1 MNDNETRAAQP
12 FVRRTRKVF
21 YHPNG
26 KGTGSALQ
34 LELHPAHEDTEGSV
48 FLTMAPQRT
57 IGMRTADDTVHPTFD
72 WRNAVCLKLD
82 LMDLAQILQVMR
94 GVQESLADG
103 KGLFH
108 RSSNRREGALPP
120 LVQRQRHHQVRASHR
135 TGARLPSGRLEE
147 TSHGRPPARELLL
160 PSCRGVRLRAH
171 ARAGARVR
179 RVRHP
184 DGDSAHAALADRG
197 HACRGSSRRRR
208 RGGDQCLSVGRSPHG
223 RSGA

>member
-82 LMDLAQILQVMR
+82 LMDLAQILQVLR

-108 RSSNRREGALPP
+108 RSSNASAIIKFEHRIEPVPGYLLDISKKPLAGDLMRVNFFFRPAEAFACALMLEQA
-120 LVQRQRHHQVRASHR
+120 LVYVAFGIPTVIPRMRPTPIA
-135 TGARLPSGRLEE
+135 
-147 TSHGRPPARELLL
+147 TSVA
-160 PSCRGVRLRAH
+160 
-171 ARAGARVR
+171 
-179 RVRHP
+179 
-184 DGDSAHAALADRG
+184 DSAVAEAVSA
-197 HACRGSSRRRR
+197 
-208 RGGDQCLSVGRSPHG
+208 
-223 RSGA
+223 

>member
-1 MNDNETRAAQP
+1 MNASETTTAQP

-82 LMDLAQILQVMR
+82 LMDLAQILQVLR

-108 RSSNRREGALPP
+108 RSSNASAIIKFEHRIEPVPGYLLDVSKKPLTGDLMRVSFFFRPAEAFACALMIEQALVYVAFGIPTVIPRMRPAPIAVPAAPVADGADIAMAEA
-120 LVQRQRHHQVRASHR
+120 V
-135 TGARLPSGRLEE
+135 
-147 TSHGRPPARELLL
+147 
-160 PSCRGVRLRAH
+160 
-171 ARAGARVR
+171 
-179 RVRHP
+179 
-184 DGDSAHAALADRG
+184 SA
-197 HACRGSSRRRR
+197 
-208 RGGDQCLSVGRSPHG
+208 
-223 RSGA
+223 

>member
-1 MNDNETRAAQP
+1 MNVKETNAASP

-21 YHPNG
+21 YPPNG

-57 IGMRTADDTVHPTFD
+57 VGKRMEDDTVHPTFD

-82 LMDLAQILQVMR
+82 LMDLAQILQVLR

-108 RSSNRREGALPP
+108 RSANGSAVIKFEHRIEPIPGYMLDVSKKPLIGDVSRVCFFFRPAEAFACALMLEHA
-120 LVQRQRHHQVRASHR
+120 LVYVAFGIPTVIPRIRP
-135 TGARLPSGRLEE
+135 G
-147 TSHGRPPARELLL
+147 TSTA
-160 PSCRGVRLRAH
+160 
-171 ARAGARVR
+171 AGEMNAVQA
-179 RVRHP
+179 V
-184 DGDSAHAALADRG
+184 SA
-197 HACRGSSRRRR
+197 
-208 RGGDQCLSVGRSPHG
+208 
-223 RSGA
+223 

>member
-1 MNDNETRAAQP
+1 MNVNDTSTAQP

-82 LMDLAQILQVMR
+82 LMDLAQILQVLR

-108 RSSNRREGALPP
+108 RSQKATTRIAMRHLVEPVQGYSLELYRTPAAAGESESSARIVLSNSEALGLSRIIESALFYVSFGLPVVIPREAADEGAD
-120 LVQRQRHHQVRASHR
+120 AKS
-135 TGARLPSGRLEE
+135 
-147 TSHGRPPARELLL
+147 
-160 PSCRGVRLRAH
+160 
-171 ARAGARVR
+171 
-179 RVRHP
+179 
-184 DGDSAHAALADRG
+184 
-197 HACRGSSRRRR
+197 
-208 RGGDQCLSVGRSPHG
+208 
-223 RSGA
+223 

>member
-1 MNDNETRAAQP
+1 MNVNETTTAQP

-82 LMDLAQILQVMR
+82 LMDLAQILQVLR

-108 RSSNRREGALPP
+108 RSSNASAIIKFEHRIEPVPGYLLDVSKKPLTGDLMRVSFFFRPAEAFACALMLEQA
-120 LVQRQRHHQVRASHR
+120 LVYVAFGIPTVIPRM
-135 TGARLPSGRLEE
+135 
-147 TSHGRPPARELLL
+147 RPAPVAVPAA
-160 PSCRGVRLRAH
+160 PVA
-171 ARAGARVR
+171 
-179 RVRHP
+179 
-184 DGDSAHAALADRG
+184 DSADIAMAEAVS
-197 HACRGSSRRRR
+197 A
-208 RGGDQCLSVGRSPHG
+208 
-223 RSGA
+223 

>member
-1 MNDNETRAAQP
+1 MNVNDTSTTQP

-82 LMDLAQILQVMR
+82 LMDLAQMLQVFR

-103 KGLFH
+103 KGIFH
-108 RSSNRREGALPP
+108 RSSNASAVIKFEHRIEPVPGYMLDVSKKPLTGELQRVSFFFRAAEAFACALMLEQA
-120 LVQRQRHHQVRASHR
+120 LVYVAFGIPTVIPRMRSAPAVSSPAMPV
-135 TGARLPSGRLEE
+135 AE
-147 TSHGRPPARELLL
+147 TPVAQAI
-160 PSCRGVRLRAH
+160 VA
-171 ARAGARVR
+171 
-179 RVRHP
+179 
-184 DGDSAHAALADRG
+184 
-197 HACRGSSRRRR
+197 
-208 RGGDQCLSVGRSPHG
+208 
-223 RSGA
+223 

>member
-1 MNDNETRAAQP
+1 MNENDTRAAQP

-82 LMDLAQILQVMR
+82 LMDLAQVLQVLR

-103 KGLFH
+103 TGLFH
-108 RSSNRREGALPP
+108 RSSNASAIIKFEHRIEPVPGYLLDVSKKPLTGDLMRVSFFFRPAEAFACALM
-120 LVQRQRHHQVRASHR
+120 
-135 TGARLPSGRLEE
+135 LEQA
-147 TSHGRPPARELLL
+147 P
-160 PSCRGVRLRAH
+160 VYV
-171 ARAGARVR
+171 ARVH
-179 RVRHP
+179 V
-184 DGDSAHAALADRG
+184 DANAAGRG
-197 HACRGSSRRRR
+197 IG
-208 RGGDQCLSVGRSPHG
+208 
-223 RSGA
+223 

>member
-1 MNDNETRAAQP
+1 MNVNETSVAQP

-48 FLTMAPQRT
+48 FLTLAPQRT

-82 LMDLAQILQVMR
+82 LMDLAQLLQVLR

-108 RSSNRREGALPP
+108 RSANASAVIKFEHRIEPVPGYLLDISKKPLTGDLQRVSFFFRPVEAFACALMLEQA
-120 LVQRQRHHQVRASHR
+120 LVYVAFGIPTVIPRM
-135 TGARLPSGRLEE
+135 
-147 TSHGRPPARELLL
+147 RPAPAVPVAEM
-160 PSCRGVRLRAH
+160 PVAQ
-171 ARAGARVR
+171 AIVA
-179 RVRHP
+179 
-184 DGDSAHAALADRG
+184 
-197 HACRGSSRRRR
+197 
-208 RGGDQCLSVGRSPHG
+208 
-223 RSGA
+223 

>member
-1 MNDNETRAAQP
+1 MNVKETSTAQP

-34 LELHPAHEDTEGSV
+34 LELHPAHEDMEGSI

-57 IGMRTADDTVHPTFD
+57 IGMRTADDTVLPTFD

-82 LMDLAQILQVMR
+82 LMDLAQILQVLR

-108 RSSNRREGALPP
+108 RSSNASAVIKFEHRIEPVPGYLLDVSKKPLAGDLQRVSFFFRPAEAFACALMLEQA
-120 LVQRQRHHQVRASHR
+120 LVYVAFGIPTVIPRMRP
-135 TGARLPSGRLEE
+135 TPSAATSVSSAAE
-147 TSHGRPPARELLL
+147 TLAVEA
-160 PSCRGVRLRAH
+160 V
-171 ARAGARVR
+171 
-179 RVRHP
+179 
-184 DGDSAHAALADRG
+184 SA
-197 HACRGSSRRRR
+197 
-208 RGGDQCLSVGRSPHG
+208 
-223 RSGA
+223 

>member
-82 LMDLAQILQVMR
+82 LMDLAQILQVLR

-108 RSSNRREGALPP
+108 RSSNASAIIKFEHRIEPVPGYLLDVSKKPLTGDLLRVNFFFRPAEAFACALMLEQA
-120 LVQRQRHHQVRASHR
+120 LVYVAFGIPTVIPR
-135 TGARLPSGRLEE
+135 T
-147 TSHGRPPARELLL
+147 RPAPIAAMPAEA
-160 PSCRGVRLRAH
+160 VADV
-171 ARAGARVR
+171 AVAEAI
-179 RVRHP
+179 
-184 DGDSAHAALADRG
+184 SA
-197 HACRGSSRRRR
+197 
-208 RGGDQCLSVGRSPHG
+208 
-223 RSGA
+223 

>member
-1 MNDNETRAAQP
+1 MNENDTRAAQP

-82 LMDLAQILQVMR
+82 LMDLAQILQVLR
-94 GVQESLADG
+94 GVHESLADG

-108 RSSNRREGALPP
+108 RSSNASAIIKFEHRIEPVPGYLLDVSKKPLTGDLLRVNFFFRPAEAFACALMLEQA
-120 LVQRQRHHQVRASHR
+120 LVYVAFGIP
-135 TGARLPSGRLEE
+135 TVIP
-147 TSHGRPPARELLL
+147 
-160 PSCRGVRLRAH
+160 
-171 ARAGARVR
+171 RVR
-179 RVRHP
+179 PAPIAAMPAETVA
-184 DGDSAHAALADRG
+184 DVAVAAAISA
-197 HACRGSSRRRR
+197 
-208 RGGDQCLSVGRSPHG
+208 
-223 RSGA
+223 

>member
-1 MNDNETRAAQP
+1 MNANETTTAQP

-82 LMDLAQILQVMR
+82 LMDLAQILQVLR

-108 RSSNRREGALPP
+108 RSSNASAIIKFEHRIEPVPGYLLDVSKKPLTGDLMRVNFFFRPAEAFACALMIEQALVYVAFGIPTVIPRMRPAPIAVPAAPVADGADIAMAEA
-120 LVQRQRHHQVRASHR
+120 V
-135 TGARLPSGRLEE
+135 
-147 TSHGRPPARELLL
+147 
-160 PSCRGVRLRAH
+160 
-171 ARAGARVR
+171 
-179 RVRHP
+179 
-184 DGDSAHAALADRG
+184 SA
-197 HACRGSSRRRR
+197 
-208 RGGDQCLSVGRSPHG
+208 
-223 RSGA
+223 

>member
-1 MNDNETRAAQP
+1 MNANETTTAQP

-82 LMDLAQILQVMR
+82 LMDLAQILQVLR

-108 RSSNRREGALPP
+108 RSSNASAIIKFEHRIEPVPGYLLDVSKKPLTGDLMRVSFFFRPAEAFACALMLEQA
-120 LVQRQRHHQVRASHR
+120 LVYVAFGIP
-135 TGARLPSGRLEE
+135 TV
-147 TSHGRPPARELLL
+147 TS
-160 PSCRGVRLRAH
+160 
-171 ARAGARVR
+171 RVR
-179 RVRHP
+179 PAPITAATAPVA
-184 DGDSAHAALADRG
+184 DIAMAEAVSA
-197 HACRGSSRRRR
+197 
-208 RGGDQCLSVGRSPHG
+208 
-223 RSGA
+223 

>member
-1 MNDNETRAAQP
+1 MNVKETNAASP

-57 IGMRTADDTVHPTFD
+57 VGKRMEDDTVHPTFD

-82 LMDLAQILQVMR
+82 LMDLAQILQVLR

-108 RSSNRREGALPP
+108 RSANGRAVIKFEHRIEPIPGYMLDVSKKPLIGDVSRVCFFFRPAEAFACALMLEHA
-120 LVQRQRHHQVRASHR
+120 LVYVAFGIPTVIPRIRP
-135 TGARLPSGRLEE
+135 G
-147 TSHGRPPARELLL
+147 TSTA
-160 PSCRGVRLRAH
+160 
-171 ARAGARVR
+171 AGEMNAVQA
-179 RVRHP
+179 V
-184 DGDSAHAALADRG
+184 SA
-197 HACRGSSRRRR
+197 
-208 RGGDQCLSVGRSPHG
+208 
-223 RSGA
+223 

>member
-1 MNDNETRAAQP
+1 MNVNETNAATP

-34 LELHPAHEDTEGSV
+34 LELHPAHEDTEGSI

-82 LMDLAQILQVMR
+82 LMDLAQILQVLR

-108 RSSNRREGALPP
+108 RSSNASAVIKFEHRIEPVPGYLLDVSKKQLAGDLQRVSFFFRPAEAFACALMLEQA
-120 LVQRQRHHQVRASHR
+120 LVYVAFGIP
-135 TGARLPSGRLEE
+135 TVIP
-147 TSHGRPPARELLL
+147 
-160 PSCRGVRLRAH
+160 RLRPAP
-171 ARAGARVR
+171 AAEASVAQAA
-179 RVRHP
+179 
-184 DGDSAHAALADRG
+184 SA
-197 HACRGSSRRRR
+197 
-208 RGGDQCLSVGRSPHG
+208 
-223 RSGA
+223 

>member
-1 MNDNETRAAQP
+1 MNEKETSTAQP

-34 LELHPAHEDTEGSV
+34 LELHPAHEDIEGSI

-82 LMDLAQILQVMR
+82 LMDLAQLLQVLR

-108 RSSNRREGALPP
+108 RSANASAVIKFEHRIEPVPGYLLDVSKKPLAGDLQRVNFFFRPAEAFACALMLEQA
-120 LVQRQRHHQVRASHR
+120 LVYVAFGIPTVIPR
-135 TGARLPSGRLEE
+135 
-147 TSHGRPPARELLL
+147 GRPAPVAEV
-160 PSCRGVRLRAH
+160 PVAE
-171 ARAGARVR
+171 AA
-179 RVRHP
+179 
-184 DGDSAHAALADRG
+184 SA
-197 HACRGSSRRRR
+197 
-208 RGGDQCLSVGRSPHG
+208 
-223 RSGA
+223 

>member
-1 MNDNETRAAQP
+1 MNVNETSAAQP

-48 FLTMAPQRT
+48 FLTLAPQRT

-82 LMDLAQILQVMR
+82 LMDLAQILQVLR

-108 RSSNRREGALPP
+108 RSANASAVIKFEHRIEPVPGYLLDISKKPLAGDLQRVSFFFRPAEAFACSLMLEQALVYVAFGIPTVIP
-120 LVQRQRHHQVRASHR
+120 RM
-135 TGARLPSGRLEE
+135 
-147 TSHGRPPARELLL
+147 RPAPAVPVAEM
-160 PSCRGVRLRAH
+160 PVAQ
-171 ARAGARVR
+171 AVVA
-179 RVRHP
+179 
-184 DGDSAHAALADRG
+184 
-197 HACRGSSRRRR
+197 
-208 RGGDQCLSVGRSPHG
+208 
-223 RSGA
+223 

>member
-1 MNDNETRAAQP
+1 MNVKETNAAP
-12 FVRRTRKVF
+12 SFVRRTRKVF

-57 IGMRTADDTVHPTFD
+57 IGMRMADDTVHPTFD

-82 LMDLAQILQVMR
+82 LMDLAQILQVLR

-108 RSSNRREGALPP
+108 RSSNASAIIKFEHRIEPVPGYLLDVSKKPLAGELMRVSFFFRPAEAFACALMLEQA
-120 LVQRQRHHQVRASHR
+120 LVYVAFGIP
-135 TGARLPSGRLEE
+135 TV
-147 TSHGRPPARELLL
+147 TS
-160 PSCRGVRLRAH
+160 
-171 ARAGARVR
+171 RVR
-179 RVRHP
+179 P
-184 DGDSAHAALADRG
+184 DPITAAAAPVADIAMAESVSA
-197 HACRGSSRRRR
+197 
-208 RGGDQCLSVGRSPHG
+208 
-223 RSGA
+223 